1 MIAIERMF
9 FAAYDIDLLQVPP
22 VSKINYSTW
31 FTYPNWNKLTD
42 YNPSNALNVQGMA
55 VLYGFLL
62 AFMIFVEIAL
72 NR

>member
-1 MIAIERMF
+1 MIAVDQIF

-31 FTYPNWNKLTD
+31 FTVPKFSQLTN
-42 YNPSNALNVQGMA
+42 YGISNAGAVHGMA

-62 AFMIFVEIAL
+62 AFLIFVEIAL